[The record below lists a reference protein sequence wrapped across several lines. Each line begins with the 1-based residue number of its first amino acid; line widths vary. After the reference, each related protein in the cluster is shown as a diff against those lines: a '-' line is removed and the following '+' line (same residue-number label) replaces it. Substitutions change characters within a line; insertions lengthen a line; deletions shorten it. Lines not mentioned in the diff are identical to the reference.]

1 MSSKYRISHTAILD
15 LEEIWLYTLERW
27 SKEQADIYYKS
38 IIAEIENV
46 AWDFERGKP
55 ITQIRAGYR
64 SSKVNSHVVFYRKID
79 SDIVE
84 IVRVLHKKMD
94 WKRHLG

>member
-1 MSSKYRISHTAILD
+1 MSSNYRISQTAILD
-15 LEEIWLYTLERW
+15 LEEIWLYTFEHW

-38 IIAEIENV
+38 IIAEIENI
-46 AWDFERGKP
+46 AGDFEIGKP
-55 ITQIRAGYR
+55 ITQIRSGYR

-79 SDIVE
+79 NDMVE
-84 IVRVLHKKMD
+84 IVRVLHEKMD

>member
-15 LEEIWLYTLERW
+15 LEEIWLYTFERW

-38 IIAEIENV
+38 IIAEIEHV
-46 AWDFERGKP
+46 AEDFEKGKS

-64 SSKVNSHVVFYRKID
+64 SSKVNSHVVFYRKND
-79 SDIVE
+79 DDLVE
-84 IVRVLHKKMD
+84 IIRVLHEKMD
-94 WKRHLG
+94 WKRHVG